1 MEFSDALRLIGIE
14 KECVIR
20 NSVGI
25 CNRNCGECDLA
36 QKDTDLI
43 ETFQM
48 AEFALRQIIH
58 EEPKMTNANRIRA
71 MTDEELSDFLGR
83 QRYYPVWCDDN
94 CQTACR
100 DCRLKWLKE
109 DVKE

>member
-48 AEFALRQIIH
+48 AEVI
-58 EEPKMTNANRIRA
+58 
-71 MTDEELSDFLGR
+71 
-83 QRYYPVWCDDN
+83 
-94 CQTACR
+94 
-100 DCRLKWLKE
+100 
-109 DVKE
+109 